1 MGLRNRASRPPLG
14 WRSPPDVAGPDDAAV
29 VHAASILKP
38 HHTTAMA
45 ATMQAAV
52 RARSRTW
59 TFIVSIPFL
68 HYPARTVYDSTICRQ
83 LWGRRKNGHRGS
95 PGEHADTWAWTVR
108 FRGRCP
114 DEAGWQILAK
124 RITLAGPN

>member
-1 MGLRNRASRPPLG
+1 MGLRNRASARRLG
-14 WRSPPDVAGPDDAAV
+14 SGVSPDVAGPDDAAV

-59 TFIVSIPFL
+59 IFIVSIPFSSL
-68 HYPARTVYDSTICRQ
+68 PRAE
-83 LWGRRKNGHRGS
+83 GM
-95 PGEHADTWAWTVR
+95 
-108 FRGRCP
+108 
-114 DEAGWQILAK
+114 
-124 RITLAGPN
+124 